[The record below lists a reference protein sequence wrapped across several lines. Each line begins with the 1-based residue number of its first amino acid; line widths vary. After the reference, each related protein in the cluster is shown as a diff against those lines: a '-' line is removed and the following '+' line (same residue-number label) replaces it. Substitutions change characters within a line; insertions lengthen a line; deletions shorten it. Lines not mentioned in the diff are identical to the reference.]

1 MPPDTAGKDA
11 CRYRPMIGDCPKCA
25 LNPLASNAFR
35 FFNQGTMSAKSKRL
49 IAFLAAGIVLIE
61 IAKSASQLK

>member
-1 MPPDTAGKDA
+1 MRDISFRGILSPLGRGEGVGSGA
-11 CRYRPMIGDCPKCA
+11 MCA

-49 IAFLAAGIVLIE
+49 IAILTVGVILVGSQNPPAG
-61 IAKSASQLK
+61 